1 MAVGLYTNLYKD
13 NDLSVTKS
21 VISILESV
29 EIEYYIDP
37 LLSEHYPEK
46 KAYDDEIFAKLEM
59 LITVGGDGTI
69 LAVGR
74 RCAENKVP
82 ILGVNK
88 GTVGFM
94 AEVETQ
100 NIEQLISI
108 IKHGEY
114 DIDERALLCA
124 EHNGQVFYALNEAIV
139 YRSDTKMIMV
149 DVFIQD
155 QLVDKYA
162 CDGFIV
168 CTPTGSTAYSLS
180 AGGNIMSPKVRA
192 IGLTPIN
199 SHSLHTRPIIVSDQE
214 IVDIRVRRA
223 YEDTVLIIDGVEET
237 KIALNED
244 VRFYKSDMT
253 LCFIRLKSSNFYSAL
268 LSKLNIW
275 GQTDN

>member
-21 VISILESV
+21 VISVLESAD
-29 EIEYYIDP
+29 IEYYIDP
-37 LLSEHYPEK
+37 LLSEYYPEK
-46 KAYDDEIFAKLEM
+46 KVYDDNVFATLEM

-100 NIEQLISI
+100 NIEQLVSI

-124 EHNGQVFYALNEAIV
+124 EYKGQVFYALNEAIV

-180 AGGNIMSPKVRA
+180 AGGNIMSPKVKA

-214 IVDIRVRRA
+214 VVDIKVRRA

-237 KIALNED
+237 KISLNED

>member
-1 MAVGLYTNLYKD
+1 MAIGIYTNLYKD
-13 NDLSVTKS
+13 SDLAVTNG
-21 VISILESV
+21 VISILDKA

-37 LLSEHYPEK
+37 LLKEHYPSCK
-46 KAYDDEIFAKLEM
+46 VYDDTVFPTLEM

-94 AEVETQ
+94 AEVEPS
-100 NIEQLISI
+100 NLEQLVAI
-108 IKHGEY
+108 IKRGEY

-124 EHNGQVFYALNEAIV
+124 DCKGEIFYALNEAIV
-139 YRSDTKMIMV
+139 YRGDTKMITV
-149 DVFIQD
+149 DVKIEN

-180 AGGNIMSPKVRA
+180 AGGAIMSPKVNA

-199 SHSLHTRPIIVSDQE
+199 SHSLHTRPIIVSGDE
-214 IVDIRVRRA
+214 VVDISVCRA
-223 YEDTVLIIDGVEET
+223 YEDAMLIIDGVET
-237 KIALNED
+237 VRIGLNED

-253 LCFIRLKSSNFYSAL
+253 LCFVRLKGSNFYSAL

-275 GQTDN
+275 GLTEN